1 MGRKLLLLMLVA
13 MALLICGCGSKSSDD
28 KQASPAEQLAAYEK
42 WENGIVGELKE
53 IQNTFNAQNEQA
65 NKEISKHNYDK
76 AINIVSD
83 GDKSIMSS
91 RKKIENMEIPA
102 VLQEKHKESLKK
114 AFDDALSWVDK
125 IHEANQAT
133 IDSYKAGRQNNLS
146 EVYANRDKIKSLVE
160 PAKNLI
166 SSMVKNMLSVKNDLM
181 ERAGKSSSSTA
192 ENTLLQDNKQ
202 EINASKNGDAQV
214 STNSAIPTV
223 QRILSNA
230 GITDKVVATSYG
242 KTDRCYL
249 TKLDDGEVFLM
260 DNINQQLIGVVPE
273 GIIEQISSYRGS
285 AKKTIKFGLYIF
297 NDKRDNDAENG
308 TWDGNNHIL
317 PVSVE
322 YNYENGKHVP
332 YMIKSGS
339 GASPASY
346 DNYLYEQKNVD
357 AVNMIIEEAAA
368 MK

>member
-13 MALLICGCGSKSSDD
+13 LTLLICGCGSKSSDD

-42 WENGIVGELKE
+42 WENGIVGEIKE
-53 IQNTFNAQNEQA
+53 IKNNFYTQGEQA
-65 NKEISKHNYDK
+65 HKELSKNNYDK
-76 AINIVSD
+76 AINTVLDS
-83 GDKSIMSS
+83 DKSIMDS

-102 VLQEKHKESLKK
+102 GLQEKHKKTLKK
-114 AFDDALSWVDK
+114 AVDDALAWVDK
-125 IHEANQAT
+125 MHEANQT
-133 IDSYKAGRQNNLS
+133 TVDFYKAIKQNNSAKIDENS
-146 EVYANRDKIKSLVE
+146 EKIKTIME
-160 PAKNLI
+160 PAKKSL
-166 SSMVKNMLSVKNDLM
+166 SSMVKNMVSVKNDLM
-181 ERAGKSSSSTA
+181 EKVGKSSSATV
-192 ENTLLQDNKQ
+192 ENALIQDNKL
-202 EINASKNGDAQV
+202 EINASKDGDAQV
-214 STNSAIPTV
+214 SGNSAIQTV
-223 QRILSNA
+223 QRIFSNA

-249 TKLDDGEVFLM
+249 TKLDTGEVFLT
-260 DNINQQLIGVVPE
+260 DNINQQFIGIAPKN
-273 GIIEQISSYRGS
+273 IIEQISSYRGS
-285 AKKTIKFGLYIF
+285 AKKTVKLGLFIY
-297 NDKRDNDAENG
+297 NDKRDSDAENG